1 MSRLTTTLEF
11 KYCAQ
16 MFEYYRKKDSQIMVL
31 NEKGKEKEQ
40 TKQTNIN
47 GMNALLIEIEI
58 FLLSLF
64 SIYIALQEIFDGLFR
79 PIP

>member
-47 GMNALLIEIEI
+47 GMNALLIT
-58 FLLSLF
+58 LNN
-64 SIYIALQEIFDGLFR
+64 
-79 PIP
+79 

>member
-16 MFEYYRKKDSQIMVL
+16 MFEYYRKKDSQITVL

-47 GMNALLIEIEI
+47 GINALLTT
-58 FLLSLF
+58 LNN
-64 SIYIALQEIFDGLFR
+64 
-79 PIP
+79 

>member
-16 MFEYYRKKDSQIMVL
+16 MFEYYRKKDSQLQIMVL

-40 TKQTNIN
+40 TKQTLT
-47 GMNALLIEIEI
+47 GSMP
-58 FLLSLF
+58 
-64 SIYIALQEIFDGLFR
+64 Y
-79 PIP
+79 

>member
-1 MSRLTTTLEF
+1 
-11 KYCAQ
+11 

-47 GMNALLIEIEI
+47 GMKSPVIII
-58 FLLSLF
+58 KKMKKIYLSK
-64 SIYIALQEIFDGLFR
+64 
-79 PIP
+79 